1 MSDEKHPIFVSDVDI
16 LSQMFYIK
24 DQAEKIIP
32 DKIKLYKFSEFNTE
46 RTVLLKHPKSLAYSE
61 CKKISV

>member
-1 MSDEKHPIFVSDVDI
+1 
-16 LSQMFYIK
+16 MFYIK

-46 RTVLLKHPKSLAYSE
+46 RTVLLKHPKSLATVNAKNICIE
-61 CKKISV
+61 KISSLVLRSKH